1 MHGMWMNSM
10 VGHGVHG
17 GVFKTPLEWVVL
29 LTELFETPS
38 SLGKLRFSAF
48 VWRLPKV
55 RSELIADPLHAH
67 VCI

>member
-1 MHGMWMNSM
+1 M

-55 RSELIADPLHAH
+55 RSELFSMTFR
-67 VCI
+67 